1 MESVTATRGE
11 VEHFLSIQQTI
22 YVCCR
27 YGHGIIS
34 SAGNGCSNNNGYG
47 DGGGSGSGS
56 ANGSGGGYGNSDGYG
71 TFHGDGYGYGNR
83 YGLDYDNGSGY
94 GAGCGGNYGDIK
106 ELNGNIVDYIDNV
119 PTIITQVRGNIAR
132 GYIVKEDLT
141 FESCFIAKVGDYFA
155 HGKTLKEAVA
165 DAKVKDIEKLA
176 IEERIEK
183 FKEVF
188 GSLDSEHTG
197 EKFYDWHHILT
208 GSCRMGR
215 DGFCKAHKI
224 DLEKKYTVRYF
235 LDITENAYGGD
246 VIKQIRESYGLMV
259 NGDMPGYVLNIPSL
273 AEEEGMTQGRL
284 SEKYTMRGIYS
295 LKDGYCETMGEPQE
309 E

>member
-1 MESVTATRGE
+1 MESVTATREE
-11 VEHFLSIQQTI
+11 VEHFLSIQQT
-22 YVCCR
+22 YNFSFVHTCGR
-27 YGHGIIS
+27 GTV
-34 SAGNGCSNNNGYG
+34 NGSGFGYG
-47 DGGGSGSGS
+47 SNCGSGEYNGSGYGRGCPCGGGEYNVSGSGS
-56 ANGSGGGYGNSDGYG
+56 A
-71 TFHGDGYGYGNR
+71 YGYGD
-83 YGLDYDNGSGY
+83 GIGSGY
-94 GAGCGGNYGDIK
+94 GYCNEDIK
-106 ELNGNIVDYIDNV
+106 ALNGNTVDYVDSV
-119 PTIITQVRGNIAR
+119 PTIIIQIKGNFAK
-132 GYIVKEDLT
+132 GYIIDEDNLM
-141 FESCFIAKVGDYFA
+141 SVPCYIAKVGNSFA

-165 DAKVKDIEKLA
+165 DAKVKEIEKLA

-183 FKEVF
+183 FKVVF

-197 EKFYDWHHILT
+197 KKFYDWHNILT

-246 VIKQIRESYGLMV
+246 VIKQIRESYGLVV
-259 NGDMPGYVLNIPSL
+259 NGDTPGYVLNIPSL

-284 SEKYTMRGIYS
+284 SEKYTMRGIYP
-295 LKDGYCETMGEPQE
+295 LKDGYCKTMGEPQE

>member
-1 MESVTATRGE
+1 M
-11 VEHFLSIQQTI
+11 
-22 YVCCR
+22 
-27 YGHGIIS
+27 
-34 SAGNGCSNNNGYG
+34 
-47 DGGGSGSGS
+47 
-56 ANGSGGGYGNSDGYG
+56 
-71 TFHGDGYGYGNR
+71 
-83 YGLDYDNGSGY
+83 
-94 GAGCGGNYGDIK
+94 
-106 ELNGNIVDYIDNV
+106 
-119 PTIITQVRGNIAR
+119 
-132 GYIVKEDLT
+132 
-141 FESCFIAKVGDYFA
+141 
-155 HGKTLKEAVA
+155 
-165 DAKVKDIEKLA
+165 A

-183 FKEVF
+183 FKVVF

-197 EKFYDWHHILT
+197 KKFYDWHHILT

-259 NGDMPGYVLNIPSL
+259 NEDMPGYVLNIPSL
-273 AEEEGMTQGRL
+273 TEEEGMTQGRL

-295 LKDGYCETMGEPQE
+295 LKDGYCKTMGEPQE

>member
-1 MESVTATRGE
+1 MENIIATREE
-11 VEHFLSIQQTI
+11 VESFLSVQQT
-22 YVCCR
+22 YNFSFGHTCGRGTVHGSGFS
-27 YGHGIIS
+27 YGSNCGS
-34 SAGNGCSNNNGYG
+34 GEYNGSGYG
-47 DGGGSGSGS
+47 RGCPCGSGEYNGSGSGS
-56 ANGSGGGYGNSDGYG
+56 A
-71 TFHGDGYGYGNR
+71 YGYGD
-83 YGLDYDNGSGY
+83 LIGSGV
-94 GAGCGGNYGDIK
+94 GGGRGGIQAF
-106 ELNGNIVDYIDNV
+106 NGNIVDYIDSV
-119 PTIITQVRGNIAR
+119 PTIIIQTKGNFAK
-132 GYIVKEDLT
+132 GYIIDEWNLT
-141 FESCFIAKVGDYFA
+141 SVPCYIAKVGNSFA

-176 IEERIEK
+176 SEERIEK

-197 EKFYDWHHILT
+197 KKFYDWHHILT

-215 DGFCKAHKI
+215 DAFCKTHKI

-259 NGDMPGYVLNIPSL
+259 NGDMPGYVLNVPSL
-273 AEEEGMTQGRL
+273 TEEEGMTQGRL
-284 SEKYTMRGIYS
+284 SEKYTMRGIYP
-295 LKDGYCETMGEPQE
+295 LKDGYCKTMGEPQE